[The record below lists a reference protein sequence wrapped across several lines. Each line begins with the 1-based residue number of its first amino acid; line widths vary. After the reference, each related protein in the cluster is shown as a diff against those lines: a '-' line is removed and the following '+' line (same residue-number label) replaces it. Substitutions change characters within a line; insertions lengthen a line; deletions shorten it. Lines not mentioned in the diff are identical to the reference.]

1 MSAQQSILGI
11 ILLMSAI
18 IIMYLAIYSLR
29 KRSSNLY
36 YYFALLMFSV
46 FFWCLGSAMEFFS
59 ADMMAKILWIQISYI
74 GVATAAPLWFIL
86 ILEYG
91 QYEKYLKPAYIG
103 MLMVLPLVIIILAFT
118 NDLHGIIWPSI
129 TPVSDVTGAYLIYAH
144 GLGYWINI
152 GYSFIMII
160 LGLVI
165 LLRLLMKSPRIYHNQ
180 ILILMLSGAIP
191 IFFSILYNTDILG
204 IPGLDITPF
213 GLTISGL
220 LIAISIFKFSL
231 LGIRPI
237 AYETLFRTIK
247 NGFMVFDNEDK
258 LIDVNPAAE
267 MIGISTDDVGRHVLE
282 LLNNLPEIKEFYQ
295 NQDEESIVF
304 AGDPFNIWIRIQ
316 NTLVYDNEH
325 FKGRLIIIQDISKLK
340 RVEKD
345 FTDSE
350 ERYKH
355 LSELSPDAI
364 LVVIGEEIVFANKA
378 SATVFGFEDPQDLLG
393 RNYFTFHHPDSLE
406 IAKKRLEEVFKE
418 EKFLDFTEEKII
430 ANDDQVKDIEV
441 GDAPIIYNGH
451 RAVQI
456 VARDISERKKMEEE
470 LKNSLKE
477 KDLMMKE
484 IHHRVKNNL
493 MVIQSLL
500 NLQSRYIKDTDARDI
515 FKDSQNRAKSMAM
528 IHESLY
534 QSSDLKR
541 IEFSEYIN
549 TLANNLFYSYAADP
563 KRVKMDVNVE
573 EVMLDVNTAIP
584 LGLILTELISNCL
597 KYAFPEDKSG
607 EIKVDFH
614 SYTENG
620 ENKLKLTV
628 SDNGVGLPE
637 GFDPKKSDSLG
648 LMLIYSLSDQIGA
661 TVELDTSMGTKF
673 EISFEEKLEYAKN

>member
-1 MSAQQSILGI
+1 MSAQHSILGI
-11 ILLMSAI
+11 ILLLSAI
-18 IIMYLAIYSLR
+18 IVLYLAIYSLK

-36 YYFALLMFSV
+36 FYFSLLTFSV

-59 ADMMAKILWIQISYI
+59 AAMWAKIFWIKISYI

-91 QYEKYLKPAYIG
+91 HYEKYIKPAYIG
-103 MLMVLPLVIIILAFT
+103 TLMLLPLVIITLAFT
-118 NDLHGIIWPSI
+118 NDFHGFIWPSI
-129 TPVSDVTGAYLIYAH
+129 TPISDAAGALLIYAH

-152 GYSFIMII
+152 GYSFILII

-165 LLRLLMKSPRIYHNQ
+165 LLKLLMKSPRIYHNQ
-180 ILILMLSGAIP
+180 ILILMSSGLIP
-191 IFFSILYNTDILG
+191 LIFSILYNTDIIG
-204 IPGLDITPF
+204 VPGLDITPF

-220 LIAISIFKFSL
+220 LIAVSIFKFSL

-237 AYETLFRTIK
+237 AYETLFNTIK
-247 NGFMVFDNEDK
+247 NGFMVFDKDDK

-267 MIGISTDDVGRHVLE
+267 MIGINTDDVGRQVTE
-282 LLNNLPEIKEFYQ
+282 LLNNLPELKKFYQ
-295 NQDEESIVF
+295 DSDEEAVVF

-316 NTLVYDNEH
+316 STLLYDKNQ
-325 FKGRLIIIQDISKLK
+325 FRGRLITIQDISKLK

-345 FTDSE
+345 YSDSE
-350 ERYKH
+350 ERYKN

-378 SATVFGFEDPQDLLG
+378 SATIFGLEDPKDLLG
-393 RNYFTFHHPDSLE
+393 KNFFTFHHPDSRE
-406 IAKKRLEEVFKE
+406 TAKKRLKEVFSE
-418 EKFLDFTEEKII
+418 GRFLDFIEEKII
-430 ANDDQVKDIEV
+430 ASDGKLKDIEV
-441 GDAPIIYNGH
+441 GDAPISYNGKQ
-451 RAVQI
+451 AVQI
-456 VARDISERKKMEEE
+456 VARDISERKKLEEE

-515 FKDSQNRAKSMAM
+515 FKDSQNRAKAMAM

-534 QSSDLKR
+534 KSSDLKR

-563 KRVKMDVNVE
+563 KQLKMDINVE
-573 EVMLDVNTAIP
+573 EIMLDINTAIP
-584 LGLILTELISNCL
+584 LGLILTELLSNCL
-597 KYAFPEDKSG
+597 KYAFPDDKNG
-607 EIKVDFH
+607 EIKVDFY
-614 SYTENG
+614 SYTENS

-648 LMLIYSLSDQIGA
+648 LTLVYSLAGQINA
-661 TVELDTSMGTKF
+661 TVTLDTTTGTTF
-673 EISFEEKLEYAKN
+673 EITFEEKMEY

>member
-1 MSAQQSILGI
+1 MSAKQPILGI
-11 ILLMSAI
+11 ILLISAI
-18 IIMYLAIYSLR
+18 IVMYLAFYSLR
-29 KRSSNLY
+29 KRSSKFY

-59 ADMMAKILWIQISYI
+59 ADMMAKIFWIKISYI

-103 MLMVLPLVIIILAFT
+103 TLMVLPLVVIILAFT

-129 TPVSDVTGAYLIYAH
+129 TPVSDMTGALLIYAH
-144 GLGYWINI
+144 GLGYWVNI
-152 GYSFIMII
+152 GYSYIMIV

-180 ILILMLSGAIP
+180 ILILMLSGVIP
-191 IFFSILYNTDILG
+191 IFFSILYNTDILQ

-237 AYETLFRTIK
+237 AYETLFNTIK

-258 LIDVNPAAE
+258 LIDANPAAG
-267 MIGISTDDVGRHVLE
+267 MIGISSDDVGRHVLE
-282 LLNNLPEIKEFYQ
+282 LLENLPELKEFYQ
-295 NQDEESIVF
+295 NQDEESVVF

-316 NTLVYDNEH
+316 STLLYDNNS
-325 FKGRLIIIQDISKLK
+325 FKGHLIVIPDINKLK

-345 FTDSE
+345 YNDSE
-350 ERYKH
+350 ERYKN

-378 SATVFGFEDPQDLLG
+378 SATVFGFENPQDLLG
-393 RNYFTFHHPDSLE
+393 KNYFTFHHPDSLE
-406 IAKKRLEEVFKE
+406 IAKKRLNEVYNE

-430 ANDDQVKDIEV
+430 AKDDQVKDIEV
-441 GDAPIIYNGH
+441 GDAPIVYNGR

-534 QSSDLKR
+534 QSGDLKR

-549 TLANNLFYSYAADP
+549 TLAKNLFYSYAADS
-563 KRVKMDVNVE
+563 KQVEMNINVD

-597 KYAFPEDKSG
+597 KYAFPNDKSG
-607 EIKVDFH
+607 KIEIDFH
-614 SYTENG
+614 SYAENG

-661 TVELDTSMGTKF
+661 TVTLDTTEGTKF
-673 EISFEEKLEYAKN
+673 EISFEEKLAYDRG